1 MSELLDAAQQNRIT
15 LRRALIACAV
25 AFVFAFSLVPLYS
38 IACEKVFGIRLDQT
52 PTGEAKVAGYRVD
65 TSRWV
70 TVEFDA
76 GVNSQLPWGFWS
88 AKASMRVHPGEL
100 VETLFYARND
110 DTAVIVGQAVPSVA
124 PAQASI
130 YFNKTE
136 CFCFTEQLLNPG
148 EQRPMPVR
156 FVIDPDLPK
165 DITTLTLSYTFYN
178 NEHATAREAAAAA
191 AAAGAPVHA
200 SL

>member
-1 MSELLDAAQQNRIT
+1 MNDAPDASQQNRLV
-15 LRRALIACAV
+15 LRRAMLACVV
-25 AFVFAFSLVPLYS
+25 AFVFAFSLVPLYRV
-38 IACEKVFGIRLDQT
+38 ACEKVFGIRLEQT
-52 PTGEAKVAGYRVD
+52 PTGEAKVAGYQVD
-65 TSRWV
+65 TTRWV

-76 GVNSQLPWGFWS
+76 AVNSKLSWGFWS
-88 AKASMRVHPGEL
+88 ERPSLRVHPGEL
-100 VETLFYARND
+100 VEAMFYARND
-110 DTAVIVGQAVPSVA
+110 DSSVIVGQAVPSVA

-156 FVIDPDLPK
+156 FVIDPDLPS
-165 DITTLTLSYTFYN
+165 DISTLTLSYTFYN
-178 NEHATAREAAAAA
+178 NEHATAREAAAT
-191 AAAGAPVHA
+191 GAPAHA